1 MIKILHIYRGY
12 GSDLKNTVVDNQI
25 TSLEKIASVEI
36 FSYVIKK
43 GGLEYLRSIKN
54 IRALIKK
61 KQIDVIHAHYS
72 FSGFVAG
79 LAFTG
84 KPVVCSLM
92 GSDVLS
98 SPVERKILSA
108 FKKLLSAFVTTS
120 TASPS
125 NISGAISKSLLKTE
139 NVVDA

>member
-25 TSLEKIASVEI
+25 TSLKKIASVEI

-61 KQIDVIHAHYS
+61 K
-72 FSGFVAG
+72 
-79 LAFTG
+79 T
-84 KPVVCSLM
+84 
-92 GSDVLS
+92 
-98 SPVERKILSA
+98 
-108 FKKLLSAFVTTS
+108 
-120 TASPS
+120 
-125 NISGAISKSLLKTE
+125 N
-139 NVVDA
+139 